1 MYGTGVGTTMDM
13 KQGCSKPVLGK
24 LKIPPSPILIRS
36 TSKCQV
42 CTADGATLHYGGVVC
57 GGCKI
62 FFARAVQRKI
72 YYVCEKSGTCQM
84 TSGKRSK
91 CRSCRFQRCLKARM
105 CPEEVGKLKDM
116 KVPNRPVSQPKEEK
130 NVVPYFDLR
139 ALRCSKCE
147 EIQNI
152 KVPMLERLGEAE
164 GVKSIARMF
173 TNLERAC
180 DNEAYLSHV
189 PGRYYC
195 DLDVPLTQAMQNPYL
210 VSERTP
216 VCWRASRPL
225 EDPEDVL
232 KPSYCRLVLHY
243 LEWLSAIEDFMVFDE
258 TQRIRLITSHMI
270 PTILLTLGFNTIKH
284 ESPNLLLCNSFF
296 FSKKKFESM
305 EYGLKVALL
314 VDELE
319 TTIIA
324 KLRELHVCE
333 EEYVLL
339 KLVLLFTN
347 RDVLVGEIAETMKQI
362 RSKYVYL
369 LVHVVKSSLKSQ
381 PVELI
386 DRLHALLQ
394 LLAPL
399 TSISEV
405 VELCLVHIV
414 ALDIAGMRGQLTFDL
429 HLREYL

>member
-1 MYGTGVGTTMDM
+1 MKSSSPIIEAQRTTTLLHSCEFANVQRIRSIYGTGVGTTMDM
-13 KQGCSKPVLGK
+13 KQECSKPVLGK

-62 FFARAVQRKI
+62 FFARAVQRRI

-84 TSGKRSK
+84 TS
-91 CRSCRFQRCLKARM
+91 
-105 CPEEVGKLKDM
+105 EVGKLKDM

-173 TNLERAC
+173 TDLERAC
-180 DNEAYLSHV
+180 DNEAYLSPV

-195 DLDVPLTQAMQNPYL
+195 DLDVPLIQAMQNPYL

-258 TQRIRLITSHMI
+258 TQRIRLTTSHMI

-324 KLRELHVCE
+324 KLRELH
-333 EEYVLL
+333 
-339 KLVLLFTN
+339 
-347 RDVLVGEIAETMKQI
+347 
-362 RSKYVYL
+362 
-369 LVHVVKSSLKSQ
+369 
-381 PVELI
+381 
-386 DRLHALLQ
+386 
-394 LLAPL
+394 
-399 TSISEV
+399 SISEV